1 MPTKPT
7 LVLTYELHAEPQ
19 RVFDALTQPRHL
31 DRYLSTGTS
40 VDLQVGGRMN
50 LGEGVTGKFLKVA
63 VPRQVSFS
71 YTHPRVA
78 IETTEVDIQL
88 APSFPLGGTRLRLV
102 HKGLDPKQVNAET
115 VEWLELRWKY
125 LVTALAAYLAG
136 DKPAGFEAWKS
147 ELSPVYAPKF

>member
-1 MPTKPT
+1 MPTKST
-7 LVLTYELHAEPQ
+7 LVLTYEVHAEPQ

-31 DRYLSTGTS
+31 DKYFTSGAS

-50 LGEGVTGKFLKVA
+50 LGEGESGKFLKVA

-71 YTHPRVA
+71 YTHPRIP
-78 IETTEVDIQL
+78 IETEVDIQL

-102 HKGLDPKQVNAET
+102 HKAHAPKQLNAET

-125 LVTALAAYLAG
+125 FVTALAAHLSG
-136 DKPAGFEAWKS
+136 DKPAGFDAWKAD
-147 ELSPVYAPKF
+147 LSPVYAPKF